1 MKKLIA
7 VMLILTLA
15 LSVTAALADPED
27 MQGKAFPDFTAKTI
41 DGKTFKLSE
50 ALKTHDLVLINF
62 WATWCG
68 PCCMEFPYLEAAW
81 EQYSDRVAVIALSVE
96 RSDSVTVLRKFAK
109 EYGLNFPVGRDEKNQ
124 FSKMGGQYIPTTLIL
139 DKEGRVLLVEVG
151 AKGSVEEFTE
161 LFDSLLPQ

>member
-7 VMLILTLA
+7 LTLILALVLA
-15 LSVTAALADPED
+15 AASALADPED
-27 MQGKAFPDFTAKTI
+27 LQGKIFSDFTAKTI

-50 ALKTHDLVLINF
+50 ALETHDLVLINF

-68 PCCMEFPYLEAAW
+68 PCCMEFPYLEEAW

-96 RSDSVTVLRKFAK
+96 RGDTVNVLKKFAK
-109 EYGLNFPVGRDEKNQ
+109 EYGLNFPIGRDEKNQ
-124 FSKMGGQYIPTTLIL
+124 FDKMGGQYIPTTLIL

-151 AKGSVEEFTE
+151 AKMSAEEFTI
-161 LFDSLLPQ
+161 LFDSLLP